1 MSSVIVTDRRG
12 GVFQVV
18 ITFNYG
24 ECDRLPYNQLRR
36 INARI
41 EQIPKGGIKA
51 TAEFNV
57 RNPKDAKK
65 LIAVLDLFGEDGSF
79 VHGSPADPSVLG
91 RTEPPPDDEEE
102 PPIASATAV
111 SARRAAAGTA
121 SAMPS
126 PQTREI
132 PASSAA
138 GKFADALSPAAKA
151 EKEPAGRE
159 RSSLSIG
166 GEDARESRDSAKPKP
181 DTRRGISEFFAAA
194 TAAGAKKEPEEA
206 DVEMEDTAEE
216 RELATEDEAEV
227 EEEREAEVEIDA
239 ANWRELGDKAVAES
253 LAANENRLQAISR
266 VARAAGPRYTPAMIR
281 SRLIRLLHDKYNDS
295 HYVSTVMNRR
305 DWRDVT
311 PDEVEK
317 VIGG

>member
-24 ECDRLPYNQLRR
+24 ECDRLPYNHLRR

-102 PPIASATAV
+102 PPIRSATAV
-111 SARRAAAGTA
+111 SARG
-121 SAMPS
+121 
-126 PQTREI
+126 
-132 PASSAA
+132 
-138 GKFADALSPAAKA
+138 
-151 EKEPAGRE
+151 
-159 RSSLSIG
+159 
-166 GEDARESRDSAKPKP
+166 
-181 DTRRGISEFFAAA
+181 
-194 TAAGAKKEPEEA
+194 TAAGAASAVPSPQ
-206 DVEMEDTAEE
+206 M
-216 RELATEDEAEV
+216 RETPAKA
-227 EEEREAEVEIDA
+227 AA
-239 ANWRELGDKAVAES
+239 ANATGKGS
-253 LAANENRLQAISR
+253 AAP
-266 VARAAGPRYTPAMIR
+266 AAGKPAAKETPRREKAA
-281 SRLIRLLHDKYNDS
+281 SA
-295 HYVSTVMNRR
+295 STAAV
-305 DWRDVT
+305 V
-311 PDEVEK
+311 PQGHE
-317 VIGG
+317 